1 LTQMAQYIPLAGV
14 EAVEAAILILRGVL
28 AGRASAPKV
37 CHFPAGSTAF
47 KIHVWHGDLVHVL
60 TVHPEYIAHS
70 CEDPQV
76 TRMWLTDYQFEDAMK
91 CLSVIRSYGKI
102 AAAACCDWPAEQAE

>member
-28 AGRASAPKV
+28 AGRTSAPKV
-37 CHFPAGSTAF
+37 SHFPAGSTAF
-47 KIHVWHGDLVHVL
+47 KIHLWPGYLVHVL
-60 TVHPEYIAHS
+60 TVHAEYIADS

-76 TRMWLTDYQFEDAMK
+76 TRMWLTDYQFEDATK

-102 AAAACCDWPAEQAE
+102 GAAALSDWPAE